1 MMIKVEDDPNLKE
14 RIETLEI
21 SSQDQMINVKQ
32 WLSSDKCKLEKR
44 PLVNGMNSSD
54 WFQQFLVWEIRK
66 EYSKPCIALLEDEIE
81 IMVAFLGHKLG
92 KFESD
97 FALKIERKF
106 SIAHELINNSHEEMM
121 SLRNELFYL
130 FDQDQNFMRHLHVSI
145 IDNELNDQKFT
156 VLSTPYL
163 NRWVHLYKNNLLCI
177 SFLIRD
183 QEEILENFTI
193 DVLDRIFDK
202 IKHQIED
209 VFKFHDI
216 LLKDVK
222 TKMPENLRRFM

>member
-1 MMIKVEDDPNLKE
+1 MIKIKVEDDPNLKE

-21 SSQDQMINVKQ
+21 SSQDQMINVKK

-54 WFQQFLVWEIRK
+54 WFQQFVVWEIRK

-92 KFESD
+92 YFESE
-97 FALKIERKF
+97 I
-106 SIAHELINNSHEEMM
+106 HGVYSHQEMM
-121 SLRNELFYL
+121 ILRNDLLYL
-130 FDQDQNFMRHLHVSI
+130 FDQDQDFIFNKYF
-145 IDNELNDQKFT
+145 DDELNDQKFT

-163 NRWVHLYKNNLLCI
+163 NRWMHLYKNNLLGI
-177 SFLIRD
+177 SFLIKD
-183 QEEILENFTI
+183 HDALVEGYTADEAFLTI
-193 DVLDRIFDK
+193 DVLDRVLDK

-216 LLKDVK
+216 LLEDVK